1 MKNLDVQ
8 HYLDIY
14 TVRKEMQEL
23 GITNPREERKEFV
36 KEFVDKLENLP
47 LDMEIILEDNS
58 FFNTDGFLIMKIP
71 N

>member
-23 GITNPREERKEFV
+23 GITNPREEIKEFV
-36 KEFVDKLENLP
+36 KEFVLWYNNLTAFI
-47 LDMEIILEDNS
+47 LLFEIGNHCREDFGKS
-58 FFNTDGFLIMKIP
+58 FVRR
-71 N
+71 

>member
-23 GITNPREERKEFV
+23 GITKPREEIKEFV

>member
-23 GITNPREERKEFV
+23 GITNPREEIKEFV
-36 KEFVDKLENLP
+36 KEFVDKLEKLP
-47 LDMEIILEDNS
+47 LDMEIFLEDNS
-58 FFNTDGFLIMKIP
+58 FFDKDGLLIMEIP
-71 N
+71 Y

>member
-23 GITNPREERKEFV
+23 VITNPREEIKEFV

>member
-23 GITNPREERKEFV
+23 GITNPREEIKEFV

-58 FFNTDGFLIMKIP
+58 FFNTDGFLIMKI
-71 N
+71 NF